1 MQGFIRAH
9 REYKIPINSDM
20 LLTYTTPE
28 REKVLEGEFTAI
40 LTRSDRPSGI
50 CFYNDEVALA
60 ALDIIRDA
68 GLSVPLDLSIVG
80 FDDSY
85 LAVASEVKLT
95 TIKHPQHDM
104 GVQAAKS
111 IIQLIEQQV
120 ASDPTLVYEPDLIVR
135 ESTKKI

>member
-1 MQGFIRAH
+1 M
-9 REYKIPINSDM
+9 
-20 LLTYTTPE
+20 
-28 REKVLEGEFTAI
+28 LEGEFTAI
-40 LTRSDRPSGI
+40 LARSDRPSGI

-68 GLSVPLDLSIVG
+68 GLSVPSDLSIVG

-95 TIKHPQHDM
+95 TIKHPQYDM

-111 IIQLIEQQV
+111 IIQLIEQQD
-120 ASDPTLVYEPDLIVR
+120 ASDPSLVYEPDLIVR